1 MTSTNNVGD
10 LSKIIKRL
18 ELIKSL
24 IHLEEDS
31 EIDSHLTKLQLFPTD
46 NKLEIIISLLQDKA
60 YSKAMPAIDEYI
72 NRHHQVGLYIDSE
85 LEGLKLEAKVLE
97 AEVNDLSDEKAELE
111 KLIHDFGVRH
121 NNELGELILKIL
133 RFRKS
138 QAKGTPKEAEAEK
151 DFNEYNKEYE
161 VSKNEKLNKLSEED
175 QKELKQKYRKASK
188 LCHPDV
194 VSEEQKELAD
204 KLFAELNAAYER
216 NDLKRVRE
224 ILENLEKGNFFV
236 SKSDSITEKQL
247 LKAEIEKLRMRIK
260 ELKEQMKTIKESEA
274 FTTISGISDWDAYF
288 KETKEKLQEQAKELD
303 NGRE

>member
-1 MTSTNNVGD
+1 MTDVKNIE
-10 LSKIIKRL
+10 LSKIIIRL
-18 ELIKSL
+18 QMIKSL
-24 IHLEEDS
+24 ITLEEEN
-31 EIDSHLTKLQLFPTD
+31 EIVVHISRLRQFSLEGQLE
-46 NKLEIIISLLQDKA
+46 NIIILLEGKS
-60 YSKAMPAIDEYI
+60 YSKAIPAIEAFI
-72 NRHHQVGLYIDSE
+72 NQHNQVGLYIDPE

-97 AEVNDLSDEKAELE
+97 AEVNQLSNEKADFE
-111 KLIHDFGVRH
+111 KLIHDFGLRH

-138 QAKGTPKEAEAEK
+138 KAKGTPKEAEAEK
-151 DFNEYNKEYE
+151 DFNEYSKEYE
-161 VSKNEKLNKLSEED
+161 ISKDEKINELTENE

-236 SKSDSITEKQL
+236 SKSDSINEKQL
-247 LKAEIEKLRMRIK
+247 MKTEIEKLRLRIK
-260 ELKEQMKTIKESEA
+260 ELKEQVQSIKESEA
-274 FTTISGISDWDAYF
+274 FATISSIGDWDTYF
-288 KETKEKLQEQAKELD
+288 KETRQKLTKQVKELED
-303 NGRE
+303 ARE